1 MRAELAEK
9 AKVIEAVLFDV
20 DGVMTDGKIY
30 CSEGG
35 ETLKAFNAADGL
47 GIKLLSEF
55 FNIIIFT
62 AKAKKDRPLIDGKSG
77 AELVE
82 EWLLK
87 HDVLKFVS
95 DVTAE
100 KPRALLYIDDKGFRF
115 ENWQDTMNFIKS
127 INEI

>member
-1 MRAELAEK
+1 
-9 AKVIEAVLFDV
+9 
-20 DGVMTDGKIY
+20 
-30 CSEGG
+30 
-35 ETLKAFNAADGL
+35 
-47 GIKLLSEF
+47 
-55 FNIIIFT
+55 
-62 AKAKKDRPLIDGKSG
+62 
-77 AELVE
+77 LVE